1 MNLSDAASY
10 MRTTR
15 APKAFLDFIATVKRI
30 FSFAQERA
38 NRPARFVAVARAYK
52 NGEPVLKIQE
62 KFGCSLQTVNRY
74 ARMAD
79 LPKRPKHFPEDIRK
93 TVIADY
99 KRENPKLDVVQIA
112 ERNSVSPAYV
122 SKIAREEG
130 ISRYEPRPKKKRCV
144 S

>member
-10 MRTTR
+10 MRTAK
-15 APKAFLDFIATVKRI
+15 APKAFMDFIATIKRI

-38 NRPARFVAVARAYK
+38 NRPARFIAVVRAYK
-52 NGEPVLKIQE
+52 AGEPVKKIQDR
-62 KFGCSLQTVNRY
+62 FGCSLNTVNRY
-74 ARMAD
+74 ARMSDA
-79 LPKRPKHFPEDIRK
+79 PKRPKHFPEDIRK
-93 TVIADY
+93 AVILDY
-99 KRENPKLDVVQIA
+99 KRENPRLDVVQIA

-130 ISRYEPRPKKKRCV
+130 ISRYEPRPKKKRRA